1 MPEFADLYQKG
12 KLSLLSNVGTLVKPT
27 TKTEIEAKTAE
38 LPLFLFAHNHQQRLI
53 QTAQADILGSTGWA
67 GKLADTWNPINAPTG
82 LNISFAGTNRMQIGT
97 STAPLAMGNEPVVY
111 DNPDSTNTTYEKFLE
126 NSADNTTRN
135 HVFEQYYGQ
144 INKTAGQ
151 LSTALSNAW
160 GNAPDFSSFTAKNTY
175 GQTLFTV
182 PDNTTAGLDVSHSLK
197 ANIFRD
203 LETAAKMIKL
213 GQDQNDLAYKRQV
226 FYVRQGGYDS
236 HSGQIEDHGL
246 NLRAL
251 SLSLADFYKA
261 LEEMGLS
268 DKVLVLSTSD
278 FGRTLKSNGDGTDHG
293 WGGHS
298 FMLCGDSTFNGGEIF
313 GTVMSDLS
321 LTGVNAYTNKA
332 RMIPTTS
339 IEQMLAPAL
348 NWFGVD
354 ETVMQTVLPNLQN
367 FKTGE
372 TLQSAYLQGVFS

>member
-1 MPEFADLYQKG
+1 
-12 KLSLLSNVGTLVKPT
+12 
-27 TKTEIEAKTAE
+27 
-38 LPLFLFAHNHQQRLI
+38 
-53 QTAQADILGSTGWA
+53 
-67 GKLADTWNPINAPTG
+67 
-82 LNISFAGTNRMQIGT
+82 
-97 STAPLAMGNEPVVY
+97 
-111 DNPDSTNTTYEKFLE
+111 
-126 NSADNTTRN
+126 
-135 HVFEQYYGQ
+135 
-144 INKTAGQ
+144 
-151 LSTALSNAW
+151 
-160 GNAPDFSSFTAKNTY
+160 
-175 GQTLFTV
+175 
-182 PDNTTAGLDVSHSLK
+182 
-197 ANIFRD
+197 
-203 LETAAKMIKL
+203 MIKL

-236 HSGQIEDHGL
+236 HSGQIEDHGF

-298 FMLCGDSTFNGGEIF
+298 FMLCGDSTFNGGKTF

-354 ETVMQTVLPNLQN
+354 ETAMQTILPNLQN
-367 FKTGE
+367 FKTDE
-372 TLQSAYLQGVFS
+372 TLQSAYLQSVFSA